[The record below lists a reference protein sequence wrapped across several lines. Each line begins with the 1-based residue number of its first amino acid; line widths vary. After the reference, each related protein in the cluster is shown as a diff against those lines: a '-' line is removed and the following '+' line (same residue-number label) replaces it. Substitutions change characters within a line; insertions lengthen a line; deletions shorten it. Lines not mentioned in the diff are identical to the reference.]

1 VTSLWNP
8 SWEHTTH
15 AALDLFIASVGA
27 ARPAPSSIGALR
39 IHRKWEFPDEDD
51 WTDFKPPSQKR
62 NEKKFVNSSS
72 HTHRVSELEFRWI
85 FHRTK
90 FPSTREA
97 REWLAQWSLE
107 PVDLFTFMCVRL
119 CIYPL
124 HKAAGSW
131 CLQGRKESSEREREI
146 TKGKSQSFFSPALRV
161 RIYIT
166 YNGAHHTNYPGDYSA
181 RFHVDGRSAPVLLSF
196 LFSLSLSPA
205 CSSRQKREEEES
217 ESYQNSVDK
226 NSDNNAIERE
236 REMYT
241 VRVKFDC

>member
-1 VTSLWNP
+1 MKSIMRAHHPRRLGLVYCVGGGRETSAKFNWRSPHPPQMRIPGRGRLNRFQTAVP
-8 SWEHTTH
+8 KKKRKKICQFFLAHTPCQRIRIP
-15 AALDLFIASVGA
+15 LDI
-27 ARPAPSSIGALR
+27 
-39 IHRKWEFPDEDD
+39 
-51 WTDFKPPSQKR
+51 
-62 NEKKFVNSSS
+62 SS
-72 HTHRVSELEFRWI
+72 HEIPIYARGPGMTGAVISWTRRFIHVYVCASLYRHYTRRQVADVYKVGKSRV
-85 FHRTK
+85 
-90 FPSTREA
+90 
-97 REWLAQWSLE
+97 
-107 PVDLFTFMCVRL
+107 
-119 CIYPL
+119 
-124 HKAAGSW
+124 
-131 CLQGRKESSEREREI
+131 REI
-146 TKGKSQSFFSPALRV
+146 TKGKSQSFFSPAFRV

-205 CSSRQKREEEES
+205 CSRQKREE

>member
-1 VTSLWNP
+1 
-8 SWEHTTH
+8 
-15 AALDLFIASVGA
+15 
-27 ARPAPSSIGALR
+27 
-39 IHRKWEFPDEDD
+39 
-51 WTDFKPPSQKR
+51 
-62 NEKKFVNSSS
+62 
-72 HTHRVSELEFRWI
+72 
-85 FHRTK
+85 
-90 FPSTREA
+90 
-97 REWLAQWSLE
+97 
-107 PVDLFTFMCVRL
+107 MCVSVYIHYTRRQVADV
-119 CIYPL
+119 Y
-124 HKAAGSW
+124 KVGKS
-131 CLQGRKESSEREREI
+131 RVREI

-205 CSSRQKREEEES
+205 CSRQKREE